1 MAELKELNDLYGIN
15 IPEDAKQVA
24 EEAEKN
30 QNIEQNP
37 LDEHMFDSV
46 SDLKGIN
53 IPKEPQHEPKVFK
66 GEAPRDV
73 RIPDEYE
80 VVGSNAYCGDNSIGT
95 VSMGNGIFVI
105 RDGAFANCKNLKAVD
120 MSDNVIEIDSSAF
133 SGCKKLE
140 AVYLSK
146 NLRDI
151 NMNAF
156 RDCSALEYM
165 YLPENLT
172 SIAAGAF
179 ANCTSLEK
187 VVIPESVKYLGIGA
201 FADCKNLKEIDIP
214 DALLAK
220 MERDPVANIANV
232 FKGTQLP
239 IKKMQAQAKA
249 KAYEAKHRAAVA
261 RRPKNRDAEI
271 EL

>member
-1 MAELKELNDLYGIN
+1 MLEIVPGYGFLYKFLLFILKSALISGKRKNILYEKEERKYLLMEIKMNKEEL
-15 IPEDAKQVA
+15 AKRIKGRVA
-24 EEAEKN
+24 MIGTALKHMESIMKYN
-30 QNIEQNP
+30 Q
-37 LDEHMFDSV
+37 
-46 SDLKGIN
+46 
-53 IPKEPQHEPKVFK
+53 
-66 GEAPRDV
+66 
-73 RIPDEYE
+73 
-80 VVGSNAYCGDNSIGT
+80 NAYCGDNSIGT

-105 RDGAFANCKNLKAVD
+105 RDGAFADCKNLKAVD
-120 MSDNVIEIDSSAF
+120 MGDNVIEIDSSAF

-187 VVIPESVKYLGIGA
+187 VVIPESVNYLGIGA

-232 FKGTQLP
+232 FKGT
-239 IKKMQAQAKA
+239 
-249 KAYEAKHRAAVA
+249 
-261 RRPKNRDAEI
+261 
-271 EL
+271 